1 MKDSLEVHTTGV
13 GRDVIDDFLRKGEV
27 LSNIK
32 VFLQHILALP
42 RIDRIRL
49 GRGMLL
55 SWVHKCLFRKLQ
67 VKLKLNVMS
76 NPAPE

>member
-1 MKDSLEVHTTGV
+1 MKDSLEVHAIGV
-13 GRDVIDDFLRKGEV
+13 EGEVIDDFLRKGEV

-32 VFLQHILALP
+32 VFLQHTLALP

-55 SWVHKCLFRKLQ
+55 SCVHKCLFHKLQ
-67 VKLKLNVMS
+67 VKLKLNIMS
-76 NPAPE
+76 NPAP

>member
-1 MKDSLEVHTTGV
+1 MLLGWGGGD
-13 GRDVIDDFLRKGEV
+13 IDDFMRKGEV
-27 LSNIK
+27 LGNIK
-32 VFLQHILALP
+32 VFLQHTLALP

-49 GRGMLL
+49 GRGMLF